1 MFRKTALALAAVATL
16 ATAAA
21 AIPTEAEARHGVRNH
36 RHHHHVWRHHH
47 HRHAWHR
54 PGVVVRV
61 GAPFYAYAQYCY
73 IKKRWVRTYY
83 GWRLQRIRVCR

>member
-21 AIPTEAEARHGVRNH
+21 AIPTDAEARHGVRNH
-36 RHHHHVWRHHH
+36 RQQQFWRPLH
-47 HRHAWHR
+47 HRQAWHR

-61 GAPFYAYAQYCY
+61 GAPIYASAHACY
-73 IKKRWVRTYY
+73 LKKRWVRTYY
-83 GWRLQRIRVCR
+83 GWRLQRVRVCR